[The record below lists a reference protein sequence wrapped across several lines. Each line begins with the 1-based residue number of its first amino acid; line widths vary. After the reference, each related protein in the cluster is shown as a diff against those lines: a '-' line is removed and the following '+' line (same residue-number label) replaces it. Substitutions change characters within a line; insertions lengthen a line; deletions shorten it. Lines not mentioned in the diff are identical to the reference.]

1 MSMSDGSATRHAQR
15 PAADEAMPGPAQI
28 ERLKRAAQAANA
40 LCEVLWEALHAGL
53 AVHPQVQDVPHAEDA
68 PTQQTAALAE
78 RLADVAATV
87 ALLAS
92 ADRRST
98 VPKPGLAE
106 TAPAAAATAPR
117 AAAQAQSEAVLMD
130 ERDEHVGA
138 RGPGRLPGT
147 STRIHQP
154 PVEPRPRPWDA
165 SAAERSPAIPSS
177 SQEEML
183 DRDERD
189 KPAAWLDLIASA
201 VERFEQDR
209 LPFAVFVIDVLELG
223 PLQSGLRLAE
233 LPGLMRRVESAS
245 TQALD
250 AIGARSAASLAL
262 EGPARFWLQVPETNR
277 LGARKLGER
286 LMGVLE
292 DIGPA
297 AGRADPTE
305 RYFAA
310 LSAHTPPSSARQKD
324 APLELAIGTA
334 VCPTDGQD
342 VAALV
347 KHASIELAAMD
358 GVKRWPSVA
367 LGEPS

>member
-1 MSMSDGSATRHAQR
+1 MSMSDGSATHEAQR
-15 PAADEAMPGPAQI
+15 PAADEAMSGPAQI
-28 ERLKRAAQAANA
+28 ERLKRAAQAAHV
-40 LCEVLWEALHAGL
+40 LCEVLWETLHAGL
-53 AVHPQVQDVPHAEDA
+53 AVHPQLQDAPDAEGA
-68 PTQQTAALAE
+68 PTQHTAELAE

-92 ADRRST
+92 ADRRAT
-98 VPKPGLAE
+98 VPKPGHAE
-106 TAPAAAATAPR
+106 TAPAPTATAPR

-165 SAAERSPAIPSS
+165 SAAERSPAIPTS

-183 DRDERD
+183 DRDDRD

-201 VERFEQDR
+201 VERFEQDG

-250 AIGARSAASLAL
+250 AIGATSAASLAL

-292 DIGPA
+292 DVGPA

-334 VCPTDGQD
+334 VCPIDGQD

-347 KHASIELAAMD
+347 KHASIELAAMRD
-358 GVKRWPSVA
+358 GKRASLA

>member
-1 MSMSDGSATRHAQR
+1 MSVSDGSATGDAQR
-15 PAADEAMPGPAQI
+15 PVADEAMSGPAQI
-28 ERLKRAAQAANA
+28 ERLKRAAQAANV
-40 LCEVLWEALHAGL
+40 LCEVLWETLHTGL
-53 AVHPQVQDVPHAEDA
+53 AVHPQPQDAPHAEGA
-68 PTQQTAALAE
+68 PTQHTAELAE

-92 ADRRST
+92 ADRRAT
-98 VPKPGLAE
+98 AVTKPGLAE

-117 AAAQAQSEAVLMD
+117 AVAQARSEAVLMD
-130 ERDEHVGA
+130 ERDEHVGE
-138 RGPGRLPGT
+138 RGPGRLPGA
-147 STRIHQP
+147 STRPHQP
-154 PVEPRPRPWDA
+154 PPEAHPRPWDA
-165 SAAERSPAIPSS
+165 SAADPSRAIHTS

-183 DRDERD
+183 AQDERD
-189 KPAAWLDLIASA
+189 KPAAWVDLIASA
-201 VERFEQDR
+201 VERFEKDR
-209 LPFAVFVIDVLELG
+209 LPFAVFVIDVVELG

-245 TQALD
+245 TQALE
-250 AIGARSAASLAL
+250 AIGATSAASLAL

-277 LGARKLGER
+277 LGARKLVER

-292 DIGPA
+292 HVGPA
-297 AGRADPTE
+297 ARRADPTE

-334 VCPTDGQD
+334 VCPIDGQD

-347 KHASIELAAMD
+347 KHASVELAAMR
-358 GVKRWPSVA
+358 GVKRSTVA